1 MPVQYNSVV
10 RKQYR
15 LFFRL
20 ELYSVSSVTINTRM
34 YNEYRAGTNFVPVGL
49 TDGRATEDKPIPL
62 SNSHRLQDQF
72 SSLHNDVYDAFISSQ
87 A

>member
-15 LFFRL
+15 FFFRL

-34 YNEYRAGTNFVPVGL
+34 YNEYRAGTNFVPGL
-49 TDGRATEDKPIPL
+49 TDRRTRDGGQTYTPFKLSPATR
-62 SNSHRLQDQF
+62 SVQQ
-72 SSLHNDVYDAFISSQ
+72 SS
-87 A
+87 